1 MVIIDKPTDT
11 FIEQVQTGT
20 VHRFFWKGV
29 QKVNCLTVYNE
40 QSDRLLDRRL
50 SVGDKAHDL
59 QPTIQQQGQ
68 PISIVRQQ
76 T

>member
-1 MVIIDKPTDT
+1 
-11 FIEQVQTGT
+11 
-20 VHRFFWKGV
+20 
-29 QKVNCLTVYNE
+29 
-40 QSDRLLDRRL
+40 L

-76 T
+76 TWSEKWQIWVGS